1 MSNINRRRFERVEV
15 NKTVVLKNGTKGRVR
30 DLSAGGVSIVLDGP
44 PKGRPGDEI
53 EVDIEHFGRFS
64 GDVIRIM
71 DEGLAMD
78 FDLDEEGE
86 SRMIA
91 ELSGYRSGSDHD

>member
-44 PKGRPGDEI
+44 PKGRPGAT
-53 EVDIEHFGRFS
+53 S
-64 GDVIRIM
+64 PSCS
-71 DEGLAMD
+71 A
-78 FDLDEEGE
+78 
-86 SRMIA
+86 SPTA
-91 ELSGYRSGSDHD
+91 P